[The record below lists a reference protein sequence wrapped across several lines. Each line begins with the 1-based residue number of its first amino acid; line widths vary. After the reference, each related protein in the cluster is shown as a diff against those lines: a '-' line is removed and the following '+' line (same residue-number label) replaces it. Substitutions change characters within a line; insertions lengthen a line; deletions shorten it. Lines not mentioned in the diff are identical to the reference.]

1 MGQKINP
8 NLFRLTINQKH
19 LSNWYTNKNFY
30 KKFIEEDFLIRLLI
44 NDFLKNIFVIS
55 TIKINRFYNQINK
68 NHFININLNLLYP
81 QFETNYFFINN
92 YLINKLNLKNKLLL
106 NFLINKKNN
115 HIKTILNFIF
125 INKIK
130 NLLLFLKIKL
140 KKNIFISLKF
150 IEDSYTDVN
159 LISKIVINQL
169 QKRIPFRKIINQ
181 LIINLES
188 INILGFKIQLSGRL
202 DGIDIAR
209 REYKQIGSL
218 PLQTLNSNIIYSSTY
233 AKTTYGIIGIKLWLN
248 LK

>member
-106 NFLINKKNN
+106 NFLKNKKNN